1 MKQTRIH
8 LTMMP
13 EQVRA
18 FDFKEFP
25 KATMRDLEALGITMD
40 EADAGVVA
48 AMDVAPTMITT
59 ASVATP
65 IQFLQWWMPG
75 MIEVVTRARR
85 ADQMV
90 GRSIVGN
97 WEDEEVVMT
106 VKESIGQPRPYG
118 DNTDVPLMSYNTNF
132 VKRTNV
138 RFEGG
143 IQTGKLEDARASRM
157 RINPYNEKRTA
168 LAGAV
173 AISLNEIA
181 FKGYDSYDSVANP
194 TGGLTYGILNAPEL
208 PDYVT
213 LASNGAGSPS
223 TQFKDKTYLQICAD
237 FITAM
242 SALRIQ
248 SGDLFN
254 PETDGVTCAIAT
266 SAFQY
271 LDKQNEL
278 GAASVRD
285 FVKRN
290 YPKLRF
296 LSVPELD
303 NVGGAG
309 VHGMYFIAD
318 GINGKKCADQL
329 VTAALRL
336 LGVEPKIKGTL
347 EGYTFS
353 TAGSVFPQPIGVV
366 RYSGC

>member
-1 MKQTRIH
+1 MKLSKFH
-8 LTMMP
+8 LTMKP
-13 EQVRA
+13 GQVRA
-18 FDFKEFP
+18 FKFAEFP
-25 KATMRDLEALGITMD
+25 NVTMKDLAKLGITMD

-48 AMDVAPTMITT
+48 AMDVAPTMVTT

-85 ADQMV
+85 ADDMI
-90 GRSIVGN
+90 GRSNVAS
-97 WEDEEVVMT
+97 WEDEEVVFT
-106 VKESIGQPRPYG
+106 IKENVGQPRPYG
-118 DNTDVPLMSYNTNF
+118 DNTDVPLMSYNANF
-132 VKRTNV
+132 AKRTNV
-138 RFEGG
+138 RFEAG

-157 RINPYNEKRTA
+157 RINPYNEKRAA

-181 FKGYDSYDSVANP
+181 FSGYDSYDSVTNP
-194 TGGLTYGILNAPEL
+194 TGGLTYGIKNAPEL
-208 PDYVT
+208 PAYVT
-213 LASNGAGSPS
+213 LATNAAGSS
-223 TQFKDKTYLQICAD
+223 TQFKDKTYLEMCSD

-242 SALRIQ
+242 SALRVQ

-254 PETDGVTCAIAT
+254 PETDGVTCAIAM

-278 GAASVRD
+278 GTSSVRD

-303 NVGGAG
+303 NAGGAG

-318 GINGKKCADQL
+318 AINGKKCADQL

-353 TAGSVFPQPIGVV
+353 TAGSAFYQPIGVV

>member
-1 MKQTRIH
+1 MKLSKIH
-8 LTMMP
+8 MTMRP
-13 EQVRA
+13 DQVRA
-18 FDFKEFP
+18 FTFKEFP
-25 KATMRDLEALGITMD
+25 NATLKDLEKLGVTMD
-40 EADAGVVA
+40 TSDAGVVA

-85 ADQMV
+85 ADAMV
-90 GRSIVGN
+90 GRSTVAS
-97 WEDEEVVMT
+97 WEDEEVVLT
-106 VKESIGQPRPYG
+106 VKENIGQPQPYG

-138 RFEGG
+138 RFEAG

-157 RINPYNEKRTA
+157 RINPYNEKRA
-168 LAGAV
+168 SLSGAV

-181 FKGYDSYDSVANP
+181 FNGYDSYDASTNP
-194 TGGLTYGILNAPEL
+194 TGGLTYGIKNAPEL
-208 PDYVT
+208 PQYIT
-213 LASNGAGSPS
+213 LATNAANTS
-223 TQFKDKTYLQICAD
+223 TQFKDKTYLEMCSD

-242 SALRIQ
+242 SALRVQ
-248 SGDLFN
+248 TGDLFN
-254 PETDGVTCAIAT
+254 PETDGVTCAIAM

-278 GAASVRD
+278 GTSSVRD

-303 NVGGAG
+303 DVGGAG

-329 VTAALRL
+329 VTAAIRL
-336 LGVEPKIKGTL
+336 LGIEPKIKGTL

-353 TAGSVFPQPIGVV
+353 TAGSVFPQPVGVV